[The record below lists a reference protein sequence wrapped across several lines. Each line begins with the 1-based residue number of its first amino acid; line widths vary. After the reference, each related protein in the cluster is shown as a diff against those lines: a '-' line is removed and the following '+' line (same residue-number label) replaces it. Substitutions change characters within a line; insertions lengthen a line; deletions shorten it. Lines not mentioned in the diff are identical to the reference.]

1 MTDDRRL
8 VQLYNEEDKAI
19 INFIEYRR
27 LLVKGSL
34 YALLQPEDDLELL
47 VPFRVE
53 DRKDGD
59 EEIYVYIV
67 DDHEI
72 EAVEEAWQRLHS

>member
-8 VQLYNEEDKAI
+8 VQLYNEDEQQV

-27 LLVKGSL
+27 LHVQGRN
-34 YALLQPEDDLELL
+34 YVLLQPEDDLDQL

-53 DRKDGD
+53 TGEGGED
-59 EEIYVYIV
+59 ELFIYVV
-67 DDHEI
+67 DRQELDALED
-72 EAVEEAWQRLHS
+72 AWQKLHS